1 MQPLNV
7 CELESL
13 IYTVDI
19 VQLHL
24 TISYLNSFLQSV
36 LLLLMFIEVIVVMAR
51 NDYHPRVLRALRP
64 IFFINSQ
71 LMYAMRRWTLMMY
84 HAFNNYVFL
93 SIHKLESMTT
103 EWKASCSWV
112 YMCSYYKA
120 SHILIYPLYLNRV
133 MKEIFKVF
141 TTILDVILLLLFL
154 IVIFSIFGNIKYC
167 HLLSWVRSLT
177 VCYRVMLN
185 LIKLQTEII
194 VNTPVLMLQ
203 VKKLRTRVV

>member
-84 HAFNNYVFL
+84 HAFNNYVSL

-154 IVIFSIFGNIKYC
+154 IVIFSIFGKHNILSPFQLSQEFDCVLQGNVKFDKAANWDYC
-167 HLLSWVRSLT
+167 QHSCFNAASEKT
-177 VCYRVMLN
+177 QN
-185 LIKLQTEII
+185 
-194 VNTPVLMLQ
+194 
-203 VKKLRTRVV
+203 